1 MLLCRWKFSKHVVH
15 DIKLE
20 LEIWF
25 MFPGVVVSLC
35 FVQLNYCDTLFI
47 LYTILENGHDA
58 VMHLLRW
65 NLYLHVTHGEM
76 Q

>member
-1 MLLCRWKFSKHVVH
+1 
-15 DIKLE
+15 
-20 LEIWF
+20 